1 MVKKKE
7 EVKDVVNPRTIGP
20 DVNPDELLPE
30 VIGEGEFDNNVLM
43 EGVEVQL
50 PRINIIHQGMMF
62 EMPDGKMVQSF
73 RGTII
78 DMHRTCAYW
87 STSYDDSGG
96 GDFPECYSMN
106 GVTPDPRCEERQG
119 ETCIKCQRCYS
130 NTTKADGKPVGTYCK
145 NSKRLHIVIEG
156 SILPYRLIAS
166 VKNIRPIDIYASL
179 LTGVSVPYPLVET
192 EFSLVSAK
200 SKGGQQYSELVLK
213 RIGVTHLVQAKEDV
227 QKVKALIA
235 QWKNVMRGEVDFDR
249 EEL

>member
-1 MVKKKE
+1 MTKKNE
-7 EVKDVVNPRTIGP
+7 ETKDVAVKQ
-20 DVNPDELLPE
+20 DELLPE
-30 VIGEGEFDNNVLM
+30 VIGKGEFDTKILM

-62 EMPDGKMVQSF
+62 EMPDGQMVQSF
-73 RGTII
+73 KGTII

-106 GVTPDPRCEERQG
+106 GVTPDPHCEEQQG
-119 ETCIKCQRCYS
+119 ENCVKCQRTYN
-130 NTTKADGKPVGTYCK
+130 NTKKVDGKPTEPYCK

-166 VKNIRPIDIYASL
+166 VKNIRPIDIYVSL
-179 LTGVSVPYPLVET
+179 LAGTSAPYPLVET
-192 EFSLVSAK
+192 EFSLTSAK

-213 RIGVTHLVQAKEDV
+213 RVGVTHLVQAKEDV